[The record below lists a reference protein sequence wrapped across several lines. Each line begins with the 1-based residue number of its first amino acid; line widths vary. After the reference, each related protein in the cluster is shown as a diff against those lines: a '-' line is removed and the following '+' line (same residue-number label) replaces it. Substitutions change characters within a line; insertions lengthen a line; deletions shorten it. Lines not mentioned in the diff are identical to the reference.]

1 MSKRELAYN
10 MIDQL
15 TNDVDELD
23 KSMGMF
29 HDAAD
34 VSKIPLEKEAWATAA
49 AEKHLKSLEN
59 MKNEN

>member
-34 VSKIPLEKEAWATAA
+34 VSKIPLEKEAWATQQQ
-49 AEKHLKSLEN
+49 
-59 MKNEN
+59 KNISKVWKI